1 MKNIFV
7 IILLLSGL
15 ILAVYGINTIQS
27 ATADVSLLGLE
38 INASDESS
46 RNAGIMYLL
55 LGASALVS
63 SFFFWKKS

>member
-15 ILAVYGINTIQS
+15 SLAVYGINTIQS

-55 LGASALVS
+55 LGAGALAS